1 MDLINSN
8 SSNNEEPNT
17 LDGVLDRENT
27 NNKSNGWNKLS
38 KTDRMQLLHCFAEK
52 YGKVNGL
59 PAKEVKSLKLYF
71 NDCLEKQKLQ
81 KTKDVIYDKNTRE
94 ITSIPGLFFN
104 ATTKAFTLKINDPK
118 RVSTLKSLTPKRTPI
133 TVADNSNTAV

>member
-8 SSNNEEPNT
+8 SSNNEEINI

-38 KTDRMQLLHCFAEK
+38 KTDRMQLLHGFAEK
-52 YGKVNGL
+52 YGKTNGL

-94 ITSIPGLFFN
+94 ISSIPGLFFN
-104 ATTKAFTLKINDPK
+104 STTKSFTLKINDPK

-133 TVADNSNTAV
+133 TAVDDSNTAV